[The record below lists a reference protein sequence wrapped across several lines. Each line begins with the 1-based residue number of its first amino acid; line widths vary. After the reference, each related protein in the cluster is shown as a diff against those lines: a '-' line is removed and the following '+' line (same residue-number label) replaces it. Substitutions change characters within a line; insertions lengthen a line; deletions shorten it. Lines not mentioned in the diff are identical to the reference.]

1 MLEYT
6 RAAYNQPDGYF
17 SVTTE
22 TAEMPHMQEYME
34 HTLQELLIQDEECY
48 FIDTKYEEFSLMLDR
63 LSFAMLSN
71 VLQQMPLRL
80 YAAVAYTPLM
90 PPADVTFR
98 VFCWLSVLAM
108 YSEDPSHTVLTS
120 RTDSCILLGFT
131 MNQIDGKEL
140 LGSGLQHFY
149 GRLNK
154 VGMLDVCIMRTDR
167 TEAVLWEE
175 YFYRPSNAEVYRM
188 ITST

>member
-1 MLEYT
+1 MLDYT
-6 RAAYNQPDGYF
+6 RAAHNQPLG
-17 SVTTE
+17 SSSE
-22 TAEMPHMQEYME
+22 TAETVEMQHMPED
-34 HTLQELLIQDEECY
+34 TLQEPFMEDEECY
-48 FIDTKYEEFSLMLDR
+48 FIDMQSYEEFSLMLER
-63 LSFAMLSN
+63 LSFALLSN

-90 PPADVTFR
+90 PHPDVTFN
-98 VFCWLSVLAM
+98 VFRWLHALAW
-108 YSEDPSHTVLTS
+108 YSEDPSHVVLMD
-120 RTDSCILLGFT
+120 RAESCILLGFT
-131 MNQIDGKEL
+131 LNQIDAKEL
-140 LGSGLQHFY
+140 VGSGVQHFY

-154 VGMLDVCIMRTDR
+154 FDVLDVCIMRTDR